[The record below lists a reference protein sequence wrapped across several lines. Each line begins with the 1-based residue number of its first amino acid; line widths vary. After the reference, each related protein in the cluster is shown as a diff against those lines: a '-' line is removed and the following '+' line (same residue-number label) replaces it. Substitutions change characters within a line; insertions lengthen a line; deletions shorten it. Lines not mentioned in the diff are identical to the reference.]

1 MKGQGKAPSRSCG
14 RGCRDLKFDELKSD
28 PLVVM
33 AHDPAGPM
41 QVHLDDLLARQGFG
55 PEPEARLNGGDGAEN
70 AIDGLAGVDQ
80 RQQNELET
88 RLPVVL
94 E

>member
-1 MKGQGKAPSRSCG
+1 
-14 RGCRDLKFDELKSD
+14 
-28 PLVVM
+28 
-33 AHDPAGPM
+33 M

-55 PEPEARLNGGDGAEN
+55 PEPEGRLNGGDGAEN